1 MNKILQVARREYI
14 ETIKTK
20 AFIIGVLMAPL
31 IVAGIIFFTNRLSH
45 QQIGPRPA
53 IKVAL
58 IDNSNHIS
66 AEMKT
71 AFDEYNKSNLNRQI
85 LLEQLETDPN
95 WLDDL
100 TSQQK
105 ERLRSGQLNI
115 CVVMDT
121 NIVEGS
127 GKMHLYTCQ
136 MKASDIDILWTIE
149 NLINRSVVNQRCKI
163 RNVSPELLAE
173 LRRNVE
179 SEQVELSAA
188 GSQEQVQNQTQR
200 ITQMMVP
207 FFFMYLMFLGVMLSG
222 QQMLNSIIEEKTSRI
237 IEVLLSAL
245 SPFQLMAGK
254 ILGLGAI
261 GLTMMVLWALPA
273 YFTVNWQGIKV
284 DISPGLVFYFAVY
297 YVLGFLFFSA
307 ILAGLGSVCNTV
319 KEAQSL
325 MTPVTLITIIPM
337 LAWFNLVRDPQGV
350 LARVLSFVPP
360 LTPMVM
366 VLRISASSKVPLIEI
381 IASIILLVVSVPAVI
396 WLSAK
401 VFRTGILMYGK
412 RPGLREIIR
421 WLRQS

>member
-1 MNKILQVARREYI
+1 
-14 ETIKTK
+14 
-20 AFIIGVLMAPL
+20 
-31 IVAGIIFFTNRLSH
+31 
-45 QQIGPRPA
+45 
-53 IKVAL
+53 
-58 IDNSNHIS
+58 
-66 AEMKT
+66 
-71 AFDEYNKSNLNRQI
+71 
-85 LLEQLETDPN
+85 
-95 WLDDL
+95 
-100 TSQQK
+100 
-105 ERLRSGQLNI
+105 
-115 CVVMDT
+115 
-121 NIVEGS
+121 
-127 GKMHLYTCQ
+127 
-136 MKASDIDILWTIE
+136 
-149 NLINRSVVNQRCKI
+149 
-163 RNVSPELLAE
+163 
-173 LRRNVE
+173 
-179 SEQVELSAA
+179 
-188 GSQEQVQNQTQR
+188 
-200 ITQMMVP
+200 
-207 FFFMYLMFLGVMLSG
+207 
-222 QQMLNSIIEEKTSRI
+222 
-237 IEVLLSAL
+237 
-245 SPFQLMAGK
+245 
-254 ILGLGAI
+254 
-261 GLTMMVLWALPA
+261 MMVLWALPA
-273 YFTVNWQGIKV
+273 YFTVNWQGIKA